1 MNILILVGAIN
12 ALILPLALGT
22 LLVAAYKKDIVGD
35 YRHPFF
41 LTVTGAF
48 VVVIMAMMGGYT
60 IINEIPKLWS

>member
-1 MNILILVGAIN
+1 M
-12 ALILPLALGT
+12 ILPLALGT
-22 LLVAAYKKDIVGD
+22 LLVAAYKDIVGD